1 MCWDWGG
8 WERGKERWME
18 KESWDVKL
26 QRVLQVRFSDSVLVR
41 GGKGVQAG
49 FQNSSDEAKT
59 RCWLVCPRSTAR
71 AVLFLPGFACRD
83 RVERFSL
90 PASLSLSLPASH
102 SLALCPFSPFSFC
115 PLCLSVLFYLE
126 VDYHQMDGAGKRR
139 IRNTLADFCLPPA
152 PSSQVFFPLLFLLFW
167 SSAMTRLRSSG
178 DQLGV
183 CSSLHLHCINGR
195 LDTWKYDGSSSFG
208 WLWPGLFFQIS
219 AREWRRRDAE
229 RTRWLKKSAVACTT
243 ICSE

>member
-71 AVLFLPGFACRD
+71 AVLYLPGFACRD
-83 RVERFSL
+83 RVEGFSL

-102 SLALCPFSPFSFC
+102 SLALCPFSPFFLSS
-115 PLCLSVLFYLE
+115 LSVCLILS
-126 VDYHQMDGAGKRR
+126 GSGLPSNGWGGKETNKKYIGR
-139 IRNTLADFCLPPA
+139 
-152 PSSQVFFPLLFLLFW
+152 LLFTSCAKQPSVFSPSLFAILKLCYDPFEVIRRSAGCLQFA
-167 SSAMTRLRSSG
+167 SSAL
-178 DQLGV
+178 
-183 CSSLHLHCINGR
+183 
-195 LDTWKYDGSSSFG
+195 Y
-208 WLWPGLFFQIS
+208 
-219 AREWRRRDAE
+219 
-229 RTRWLKKSAVACTT
+229 
-243 ICSE
+243 